1 MKKLIFTLFA
11 FALVGVISAQSLS
24 LAHEDGTPIANGEAI
39 SVQGDIFEDLVAH
52 AVITNDADFDINV
65 LCKKVHID
73 VPETGMVMLCWGLCF
88 APTVFVSPDPIE
100 IPAGATNDTDFAGHF
115 NPQGV
120 ASTASVMWVFYDE
133 LNPDDSVSFIANYTA
148 ASNTFD
154 VVFNANM
161 NGVEEFDAATDMVYV
176 SGTPFDWA
184 EPGTNEDAKML
195 DEDGDLIYTLT
206 IAMEEAGDIQY
217 KYFKNAGWAG
227 GEWEGDPNRSATIEG
242 ETIIEDFFGF
252 YNVPITFNV
261 DMTNAEDFDP
271 AVDSIFVTGS
281 LLDWAEPGT
290 NPAGK
295 LISTDV
301 ENIFSVT
308 VLLDTPGEIQYKY
321 FKNAGWSGGEW
332 EGDPNRIEFISDT
345 ISELTINN
353 VWASNSDIGTSI
365 VDNVNVYPNPF
376 QNVLNIENMENVK
389 SLAVYNMAGQVVK
402 HVEVSGSN
410 LTMNLENLNSGVYFV
425 VFTDAQNNSGAIKLV
440 RE

>member
-1 MKKLIFTLFA
+1 MKKLLFTLFA

-24 LAHEDGTPIANGEAI
+24 LAHEDGTPIANGETVSI
-39 SVQGDIFEDLVAH
+39 QGDIFDDLVAH
-52 AVITNDADFDINV
+52 AAVINNADFDINV
-65 LCKKVHID
+65 LCKKVHVD

-88 APTVFVSPDPIE
+88 APPVFISPDPIE
-100 IPAGATNDTDFAGHF
+100 IPAGATNEADFAGHF

-133 LNPDDSVSFIANYTA
+133 LNPDDSVAFTANYTA
-148 ASNTFD
+148 GSSSFD
-154 VVFNANM
+154 VTFNANM
-161 NGVEEFDAATDMVYV
+161 NGVEEFDAASDMIYM
-176 SGTPFDWA
+176 SGTPFDWS

-206 IAMEEAGDIQY
+206 VAMEDAGDIQY

-227 GEWEGDPNRSATIEG
+227 GEWEGDPNRSAAIDG
-242 ETIIEDFFGF
+242 ETTIDDFFGF

-261 DMTNAEDFDP
+261 DMTNAEDFDA
-271 AVDSIFVTGS
+271 AVDSLFVTGS
-281 LLDWAEPGT
+281 ILGWAEPGT

-295 LISTDV
+295 MVVTDN
-301 ENIFSVT
+301 ENIYSVT

-321 FKNAGWSGGEW
+321 FKNAGWTGGEW
-332 EGDPNRIEFISDT
+332 EGDPNRIEVISDT
-345 ISELTINN
+345 ISALTINN
-353 VWASNSDIGTSI
+353 LWASNTGIENSI

-376 QNVLNIENMENVK
+376 QNVLTIENMENVK

-425 VFTDAQNNSGAIKLV
+425 VFTDTQNNTGAIKLI